1 MSKITLITAI
11 HLLQS
16 MEAPALTIVERPRGY
31 ALDVDGNLI
40 RSQREA
46 ELSFLTY
53 DAAVNYAKRH
63 LAPQLALPLTISLV
77 LPPAG

>member
-1 MSKITLITAI
+1 MRRITLTTAI

-16 MEAPALTIVERPRGY
+16 ADAPILTIVERPRGY

-40 RSQREA
+40 RSQREE

-63 LAPQLALPLTISLV
+63 LAPQLERPLTVSLV
-77 LPPAG
+77 LPSAG